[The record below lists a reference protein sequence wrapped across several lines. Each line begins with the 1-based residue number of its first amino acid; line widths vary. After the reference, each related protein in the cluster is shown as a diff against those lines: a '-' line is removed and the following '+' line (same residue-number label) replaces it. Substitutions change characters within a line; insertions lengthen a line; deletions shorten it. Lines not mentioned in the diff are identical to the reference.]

1 MSFRP
6 GMYLDFLVNSEFW
19 KYVSIPFVAAG
30 VGWGTNWLAIQ
41 MSYWPLEFVGIAP
54 PYLGW
59 QGIIPSKARKMS
71 SIGVD
76 STLSELAGLRE
87 IFDQLDPERIAHVDT
102 IADQT
107 VGIMRRFLAGWLQF
121 VVVFGGAVA

>member
-1 MSFRP
+1 MSVRP
-6 GMYLDFLVNSEFW
+6 GMSLDFLVNPEFW

-30 VGWGTNWLAIQ
+30 VRWGTNWFAIQ
-41 MSYWPLEFVGIAP
+41 MSYWPLEFVGISP

-76 STLSELAGLRE
+76 
-87 IFDQLDPERIAHVDT
+87 
-102 IADQT
+102 
-107 VGIMRRFLAGWLQF
+107 
-121 VVVFGGAVA
+121 